1 MTDISIFLKIFEV
14 LLRPTQ
20 SVKEK
25 TFLAVK
31 GPVLKNAAEPPPPD
45 LDASWLGHGGNRRL

>member
-1 MTDISIFLKIFEV
+1 MTDIAIFSEDFQV

-45 LDASWLGHGGNRRL
+45 LDASWLGHGGNR